1 MWPKL
6 YDMDGPTGNYDV
18 NTYGVMIV
26 LAFSAA
32 FLLVHVRALRIG
44 LNPDRL
50 VGAYV
55 SSAVGGILGG
65 HLGYALTV
73 AAARTFS
80 DPLSL
85 MQFSGFMLYGGIA
98 GGVIAVGLY
107 AVAAKIDV
115 WKLADLAGPAIL
127 IGIAVGRLG
136 CFFAGCCHGA
146 VAPLGS
152 DPIGLLPE
160 SFPGQMWLSDRFP
173 FLALQF
179 EQGVVRPELLDL
191 PLYPTQLWHSLGC
204 FVLVVFLWW
213 LWDRRTF
220 DGQIAALTL
229 MLEPPLRMFTE
240 AFRADHRGYV
250 VSWHVSPELAA
261 KLPPGLTQ
269 AGEHLGATVAGITTS
284 QGIGILLIAAGAAI
298 YMARRRAGVSAEAP
312 VRAGRG
318 DLLDELV

>member
-6 YDMDGPTGNYDV
+6 YDLDGPEGNFDV
-18 NTYGVMIV
+18 NTYGLLIV

-32 FLLVHVRALRIG
+32 FLLVHIRALRIG

-55 SSAVGGILGG
+55 SSALGG
-65 HLGYALTV
+65 LLGGRLGYALTV
-73 AAARTFS
+73 DAARTFS
-80 DPLSL
+80 DPFSL
-85 MQFSGFMLYGGIA
+85 MSCSGFMLYGGIL

-173 FLALQF
+173 FLTLEF
-179 EQGVVRPELLDL
+179 EQGVGRLLDV
-191 PLYPTQLWHSLGC
+191 PLYPTQLWHSFGC
-204 FVLVVFLWW
+204 FVLVVLLWW
-213 LWDRRTF
+213 LWDRRRF

-240 AFRADHRGYV
+240 AFRADQRGYV
-250 VSWHVSPELAA
+250 VSWTVTPKLAA

-269 AGEHLGATVAGITTS
+269 AGEHLGGTVAGITTS
-284 QGIGILLIAAGAAI
+284 QGIGVLMILAGLALYAV
-298 YMARRRAGVSAEAP
+298 RRRAGVSAEEP
-312 VRAGRG
+312 VAAGRG